1 MTMARP
7 LITTLALVAGV
18 SVSIAGCTS
27 APEEPAE
34 STSAV
39 AEVADSTSEG
49 ISDSGI
55 SALEEIA
62 LAGPE
67 DGTDASI
74 AWAALFG
81 PEGEYAAAAMY
92 QAVIDEF
99 GQVEPYVSIKEG
111 EERHIDALVR
121 QLERMD
127 YDVPDNPYLGE
138 VSAPADLQTAAEAW
152 AIGEIANVEMYDELL
167 THTENETLIRVLENL
182 RRASLESHLPLFELA
197 ADNGGSLT
205 PEQMPSNLGAGHS
218 GEREDGHEGQAMRD
232 QKKGE
237 GHGPG
242 HRS

>member
-1 MTMARP
+1 MARP

-18 SVSIAGCTS
+18 SVGIAGCTA

-39 AEVADSTSEG
+39 AEVADSTTEG

-62 LAGPE
+62 LVAPE
-67 DGTDASI
+67 EGTDASI

-81 PEGEYAAAAMY
+81 PEGEYAAGAMY

-152 AIGEIANVEMYDELL
+152 AFGEIANVEMYDELL
-167 THTENETLIRVLENL
+167 TQTENETLIRVLENL

-197 ADNGGSLT
+197 AENGGSLT
-205 PEQMPSNLGAGHS
+205 PEQMPSILGAGHS
-218 GEREDGHEGQAMRD
+218 GEQANNHEGQARHD
-232 QKKGE
+232 QRTGE
-237 GHGPG
+237 GHGSG

>member
-1 MTMARP
+1 MARP

-18 SVSIAGCTS
+18 SVSIAGCTA
-27 APEEPAE
+27 APEDPAE

-39 AEVADSTSEG
+39 AEVADSSTEE

-62 LAGPE
+62 LAAPE
-67 DGTDASI
+67 EGTDASI

-81 PEGEYAAAAMY
+81 LEGEYAAAAMY

-127 YDVPDNPYLGE
+127 YNVPDNPYLGE

-167 THTENETLIRVLENL
+167 TQTENETLTRVLENL

-197 ADNGGSLT
+197 AENGGSLT

-218 GEREDGHEGQAMRD
+218 GEREDGHEGRAMRD

>member
-1 MTMARP
+1 MARP

-18 SVSIAGCTS
+18 SLSVAGCTTALD
-27 APEEPAE
+27 APTED
-34 STSAV
+34 TSAV
-39 AEVADSTSEG
+39 AEVSESLPG
-49 ISDSGI
+49 PAA
-55 SALEEIA
+55 ALEHIA
-62 LAGPE
+62 LDAPE
-67 DGTDASI
+67 EGTDASI

-81 PEGEYAAAAMY
+81 PEGEYAAAALY

-121 QLERMD
+121 QLERMG
-127 YDVPDNPYLGE
+127 YDVPDNPYLGV

-167 THTENETLIRVLENL
+167 TQTEDETLIRVLENL

-218 GEREDGHEGQAMRD
+218 GERGDGHEGQATRD
-232 QKKGE
+232 QRKGA

>member
-1 MTMARP
+1 MARP

-18 SVSIAGCTS
+18 SLSVAGCTT
-27 APEEPAE
+27 ALDAPAE
-34 STSAV
+34 DTSAV
-39 AEVADSTSEG
+39 AEVSDSTPG
-49 ISDSGI
+49 ATA
-55 SALEEIA
+55 ALDQIA
-62 LAGPE
+62 LDAPDE
-67 DGTDASI
+67 GTDASI

-81 PEGEYAAAAMY
+81 SEGEYAAAALY

-121 QLERMD
+121 QLERMG
-127 YDVPDNPYLGE
+127 YDAPDNPYLGE

-167 THTENETLIRVLENL
+167 TQTEDETLIRVLENL

-197 ADNGGSLT
+197 AENGGSLT

-218 GEREDGHEGQAMRD
+218 GEQQGGHEGQAKRGQM
-232 QKKGE
+232 KGE
-237 GHGPG
+237 GHGSGP
-242 HRS
+242 RS

>member
-1 MTMARP
+1 MARP

-18 SVSIAGCTS
+18 SLSVAGCTTALDS
-27 APEEPAE
+27 PAE
-34 STSAV
+34 ETSAV
-39 AEVADSTSEG
+39 AEVSELTP
-49 ISDSGI
+49 
-55 SALEEIA
+55 SATTALDQIA
-62 LAGPE
+62 LDAPDE
-67 DGTDASI
+67 GTDASV

-121 QLERMD
+121 QLERMG

-152 AIGEIANVEMYDELL
+152 ALGEIANVEMYDELL
-167 THTENETLIRVLENL
+167 TQTEDETLIRVLENL

-197 ADNGGSLT
+197 AENGGSLT
-205 PEQMPSNLGAGHS
+205 PEQMPSTLGARHS
-218 GEREDGHEGQAMRD
+218 GEQRGGHEGQATRGQM
-232 QKKGE
+232 KGE
-237 GHGPG
+237 GHGSGP
-242 HRS
+242 RS

>member
-1 MTMARP
+1 
-7 LITTLALVAGV
+7 
-18 SVSIAGCTS
+18 
-27 APEEPAE
+27 
-34 STSAV
+34 V
-39 AEVADSTSEG
+39 AEVSDSTPG
-49 ISDSGI
+49 AAT
-55 SALEEIA
+55 ALDQIA
-62 LAGPE
+62 LDAPDE
-67 DGTDASI
+67 GTDASI

-121 QLERMD
+121 QLERMG

-152 AIGEIANVEMYDELL
+152 ALGEIANVEMYDELL
-167 THTENETLIRVLENL
+167 TQTEDETLIRVLENL

-197 ADNGGSLT
+197 AENGGSLT
-205 PEQMPSNLGAGHS
+205 PEQMPSTLGAGHS
-218 GEREDGHEGQAMRD
+218 GEQRDGHEGQATRGQM
-232 QKKGE
+232 KGE